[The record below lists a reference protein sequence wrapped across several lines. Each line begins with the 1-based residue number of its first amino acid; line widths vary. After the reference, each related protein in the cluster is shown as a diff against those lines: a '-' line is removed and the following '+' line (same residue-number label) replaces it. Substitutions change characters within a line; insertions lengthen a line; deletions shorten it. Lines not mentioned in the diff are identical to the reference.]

1 MKNLITA
8 ILLLFTTLTYS
19 QTSYIDLKP
28 INTGSITLSGN
39 GVRTNYN
46 TGFRFNF
53 KTRIGSNVN
62 IRVGIGMMLGGV
74 VFTTAG
80 LLTTSVTEENQY
92 GEIVNKPFWAQGS
105 KMLAITSGV
114 GLFVGGI
121 TVTLSGN

>member
-28 INTGSITLSGN
+28 INTSSITLSGN
-39 GVRTNYN
+39 GVRTIYN

-53 KTRIGSNVN
+53 KTRIGSNVD

>member
-8 ILLLFTTLTYS
+8 ILLLFKTLTYS

>member
-53 KTRIGSNVN
+53 KTNVGSNID

>member
-28 INTGSITLSGN
+28 INTSSITLSGN

-53 KTRIGSNVN
+53 KTRIGSNVD